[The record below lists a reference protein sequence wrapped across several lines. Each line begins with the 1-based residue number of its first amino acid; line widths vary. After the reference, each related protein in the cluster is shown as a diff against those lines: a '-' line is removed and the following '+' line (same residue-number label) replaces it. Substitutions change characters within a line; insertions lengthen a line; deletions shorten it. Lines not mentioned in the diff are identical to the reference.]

1 MKLEIKLSALQTA
14 SLHTIMDS
22 NHAWWTRKLTDISMF
37 SPPQPLSLAEILKGS
52 LWWTLKKKRYKW
64 DFNGLTFKAR
74 DLCYYMCIL
83 LLHVMELGIKRIAL
97 L

>member
-52 LWWTLKKKRYKW
+52 LWWTLKKKK
-64 DFNGLTFKAR
+64 DINEILM
-74 DLCYYMCIL
+74 DLLLKLETCVIICVFYYYM
-83 LLHVMELGIKRIAL
+83 
-97 L
+97 